1 MSVAVLAVLLA
12 AAASAQSPMYG
23 APAAAPPAASTE
35 TVTAS
40 STTASIDDVAGYGVK
55 VAGDEPKKKIVRPMH
70 AVIHKD
76 AVDWEPVGLRVGGV
90 PGAGENTVALKVV
103 KIKGRMKGEN
113 SAARSSARVHK
124 GKKDSRWLVISIY
137 PKSLE
142 KQRTHFEV
150 RFRIFEGFV
159 EEVEAAAI
167 IVTDRRRQKSNRLL
181 NSYDLR
187 EQAIEYQSER
197 PGSGMLVV
205 AELDPRLGAAAR
217 NSGRL
222 EKAEFPGSDFQFVNL
237 SWSSKGVR

>member
-1 MSVAVLAVLLA
+1 MKLALLA
-12 AAASAQSPMYG
+12 ALLAVPASAQTGLPGYDK
-23 APAAAPPAASTE
+23 AASTE
-35 TVTAS
+35 TATVETSS
-40 STTASIDDVAGYGVK
+40 STAPSEEATGRGVK
-55 VAGDEPKKKIVRPMH
+55 IAGDEPKKKIVRPMH

-76 AVDWEPVGLRVGGV
+76 AVDWEPIGLKAGGV
-90 PGAGENTVALKVV
+90 PGAADNAVALKVV

-113 SAARSSARVHK
+113 SPARSAARLYK
-124 GKKDSRWLVISIY
+124 GKKDSRWLVISVY
-137 PKSLE
+137 PRSLE
-142 KQRTHFEV
+142 KKRTHFEL

-167 IVTDRRRQKSNRLL
+167 IITDRRRQKTGRLL
-181 NSYDLR
+181 DSWDLR

-222 EKAEFPGSDFQFVNL
+222 EKAEFPGSDFGFVNL

>member
-1 MSVAVLAVLLA
+1 MRFALLA
-12 AAASAQSPMYG
+12 ALS
-23 APAAAPPAASTE
+23 AAAQTGLPGYDKAASTE
-35 TVTAS
+35 TAKVESS
-40 STTASIDDVAGYGVK
+40 STTASIDDVAGHGVK
-55 VAGDEPKKKIVRPMH
+55 VAGDEPRKKIVRPMH
-70 AVIHKD
+70 AVVHKD
-76 AVDWEPVGLRVGGV
+76 AADWEPVGLKVGGV
-90 PGAGENTVALKVV
+90 PGAADNAVALKVV

-113 SAARSSARVHK
+113 SAARSAARVHK
-124 GKKDSRWLVISIY
+124 GKKDSRWLVISVY

-142 KQRTHFEV
+142 KKRTHFEV

-167 IVTDRRRQKSNRLL
+167 IVTDRRRQKSSRLL

-205 AELDPRLGAAAR
+205 AELDPRSGAASR

-237 SWSSKGVR
+237 SWSTKGVR